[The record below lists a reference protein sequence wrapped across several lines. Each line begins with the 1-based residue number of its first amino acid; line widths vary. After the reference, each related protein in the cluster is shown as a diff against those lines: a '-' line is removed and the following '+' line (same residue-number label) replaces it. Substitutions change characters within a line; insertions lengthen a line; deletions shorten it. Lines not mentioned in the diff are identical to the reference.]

1 MSEKQKLLFITSR
14 VPWPLEKG
22 DKLRAYYQLRELS
35 KRFDITLACI
45 NGSALHPEAEKQ
57 LKPFCS
63 EVHFFYMSRGEMFMN
78 MLSGVFSTMPM
89 QVAWFYSKTVQEQI
103 DRLIEKTR
111 PDRIYCQLIRTAE
124 YARKHTNII
133 RIIDYMDVFSKG
145 MDRRIDKVNIFKKP
159 AFYFEMKRVAKYEGV
174 IFKEFN
180 RHTIISEQ
188 DRDLMPVRRPSQIA
202 VIPNGVDIFH
212 FQPLHRHKEY
222 DLLFNGNMNYPPN
235 VEGAVFLVKKILP
248 IVIEKYPAIKVLIS
262 GSNPSSAVRSLA
274 SANVTVTG
282 WVDDIRESFARSRIL
297 VAPMKSSIGLQNKL
311 LEGMAMHIPCVTSHL
326 SNNALRAQPGKE
338 IMVAETEEDFAAAI
352 IKLISHPELA
362 VSISDDAWK
371 FVRDYYSWI
380 PICERL
386 SNLIAAEEKTSE
398 IVRIAPDSSESETE

>member
-14 VPWPLEKG
+14 VPWPLDKG

-35 KRFDITLACI
+35 KRFDITLACV
-45 NGSALHPEAEKQ
+45 NDSELHPEAEKQ
-57 LKPFCS
+57 LSRYCR
-63 EVHFFYMSRGEMFMN
+63 EVHFYYMSRGEMFMN
-78 MLSGVFSTMPM
+78 MMSAVFSEMPM
-89 QVAWFYSKTVQEQI
+89 QVAWFYSKTIQENI
-103 DRLIEKTR
+103 DRLIERMK

-124 YARKHTNII
+124 YARRHTDII

-145 MDRRIDKVNIFKKP
+145 MDRRIGKVNIFKKP

-174 IFKEFN
+174 IFREFD

-188 DRDLMPVRRPSQIA
+188 DRDLMPVRRPQQIA

-248 IVIEKYPAIKVLIS
+248 IVSEKYPAIKVLIS
-262 GSNPSSAVRSLA
+262 GANPSAAVRALA

-297 VAPMKSSIGLQNKL
+297 VAPMRSSIGLQNKL
-311 LEGMAMHIPCVTSHL
+311 LEGMAMHIPCVTTPL

-338 IMVAETEEDFAAAI
+338 IMIAETEEEFAAAI

-362 VSISDDAWK
+362 VSISEDAWK

-386 SNLIAAEEKTSE
+386 ANFIAAENKKTE
-398 IVRIAPDSSESETE
+398 IIPAKPLQPEEE

>member
-35 KRFDITLACI
+35 KRFDITLACV
-45 NGSALHPEAEKQ
+45 NGAELHPEAEKQ
-57 LKPFCS
+57 LRPFCS

-78 MLSGVFSTMPM
+78 MLSGIFSKLPM

-103 DRLIEKTR
+103 DRLVERTK

-124 YARKHTNII
+124 YARKHTHII

-145 MDRRIDKVNIFKKP
+145 MDRRLDKVNIFKKP
-159 AFYFEMKRVAKYEGV
+159 AFYFEMQRVAKYEGT
-174 IFKEFN
+174 IFKEFD

-188 DRDLMPVRRPSQIA
+188 DRDLMPVRRPQQIA
-202 VIPNGVDIFH
+202 VIPNGVDIYH
-212 FQPLHRHKEY
+212 FQSLHRHKEY

-248 IVIEKYPAIKVLIS
+248 IVLEKYPAIKVLIS
-262 GSNPSSAVRSLA
+262 GSNPSASVRALA

-297 VAPMKSSIGLQNKL
+297 VAPMRSSIGLQNKL
-311 LEGMAMHIPCVTSHL
+311 LEGMAMRIPCITSHL

-338 IMVAETEEDFAAAI
+338 IMVAETEEEFAAAI

-362 VSISDDAWK
+362 VSITDDAWK

-380 PICERL
+380 PICDRL
-386 SNLIAAEEKTSE
+386 ANFIAADDKKAIT
-398 IVRIAPDSSESETE
+398 APQTESESESE